1 MWSITRRCARYLVV
15 MMGQPVKRASR
26 ERLDMA
32 VPFAKHAKSLITGP
46 GLVTAE
52 LEAIQPVLDIA

>member
-1 MWSITRRCARYLVV
+1 MRNLR
-15 MMGQPVKRASR
+15 GQPVKRASR

-32 VPFAKHAKSLITGP
+32 VPFAKYAKSLITGP
-46 GLVTAE
+46 ELVTAE